1 MSKPAKNLPQKLA
14 DDILSLI
21 VSNHMQPGEKLP
33 NETILSE
40 KLNAGRS
47 SVREA
52 MKLLVS
58 RNIIEVRQG
67 SGTYVSSR
75 MGMCDDPLGL
85 VLFGDN
91 PKLVYDLIQIRI
103 LVEPAIAA
111 MAASSATESDIREI
125 YRLCEEAEKKFR
137 AGEDS
142 TEADIAF
149 HQAVARGSKNLVA
162 PRLTPIINRTV
173 ESVAKMTR
181 SKPFED
187 AFMIHRDIAEAIAA
201 HDQTEAKDAMLLHL
215 IISRR
220 AICAMMKCPDQPEKV
235 NIPELW
241 PVKQGNS

>member
-67 SGTYVSSR
+67 SGTYISSR
-75 MGMCDDPLGL
+75 MGMSDDPLGL
-85 VLFGDN
+85 VLLGDN

-137 AGEDS
+137 AGEDF
-142 TEADIAF
+142 TEADISF
-149 HQAVARGSKNLVA
+149 HQAIARSSNNLVA
-162 PRLTPIINRTV
+162 PRLTSVINRTV
-173 ESVAKMTR
+173 ESAAKMAR
-181 SKPFED
+181 NKSLED
-187 AFMIHRDIAEAIAA
+187 AFMIHRDIADAIAA
-201 HDQTEAKDAMLLHL
+201 HDQAEAQDAMLLHL

-220 AICAMMKCPDQPEKV
+220 AICAMKKCPSQSEKI
-235 NIPELW
+235 NIPELCFAQ
-241 PVKQGNS
+241 QGNS